1 MVTGGDQF
9 EATRA
14 GNEIYDESERH
25 LILTSNQNERKNIFV
40 PSP

>member
-25 LILTSNQNERKNIFV
+25 LDIDI
-40 PSP
+40 